1 MFFSYMLNTVNYL
14 KEITINL
21 TKETF
26 YYENYT
32 LGRKNPHKYMTT
44 GPPFL
49 NLKFQKLYDPHP
61 QIIFQSY

>member
-32 LGRKNPHKYMTT
+32 LGRKKP
-44 GPPFL
+44 
-49 NLKFQKLYDPHP
+49 P
-61 QIIFQSY
+61 QIHDHWSTLPKP